1 MLTLVEYM
9 CKYVLGIYVWLFEMH
24 VLTSCF
30 YLICE
35 LWTLRQSVF
44 KLQQGRE
51 VMKRNSHFFVFPLSK
66 FIIVLRTQQMT
77 TGCELNQVVPLNK
90 GILAVVEIF
99 TSHYPVHMS
108 PYAEKNSVL

>member
-1 MLTLVEYM
+1 
-9 CKYVLGIYVWLFEMH
+9 MH

-30 YLICE
+30 YLICK

-44 KLQQGRE
+44 KLSTR
-51 VMKRNSHFFVFPLSK
+51 KRNNEKEQWFFVFPVSK

-90 GILAVVEIF
+90 GILVVVEIF

-108 PYAEKNSVL
+108 PCAEMNTAL